1 MIKRELEEREE
12 GDASLENHLTGEMQ
26 RLRDAVDD
34 EKKAREE
41 TEETMIEMFKDMI
54 NKIKNEIDSEKG
66 ERE

>member
-1 MIKRELEEREE
+1 ME
-12 GDASLENHLTGEMQ
+12 
-26 RLRDAVDD
+26 D

-54 NKIKNEIDSEKG
+54 NKIKGEIDNEKS

>member
-1 MIKRELEEREE
+1 MIKRELEEREDGDNQLE
-12 GDASLENHLTGEMQ
+12 GHLTGEMQ
-26 RLRDAVDD
+26 RLRDAIDD

-54 NKIKNEIDSEKG
+54 NKIKNEIDTEKT

>member
-1 MIKRELEEREE
+1 MIRREYEEREE
-12 GDASLENHLTGEMQ
+12 GDTQLDQHLTGEMI
-26 RLRDAVDD
+26 RLREGVDE

-54 NKIKNEIDSEKG
+54 SKIKNEIDLEKS